1 MYHIVILA
9 ICIMA
14 EKEDSPLN
22 KNIRKLIWKKKGAKK
37 MTIEELKE
45 YLEKRIKELEEYE
58 TANGG
63 FNLYDEVD
71 IGVSTQLE
79 TYKEIL
85 KLVKEGS

>member
-1 MYHIVILA
+1 
-9 ICIMA
+9 
-14 EKEDSPLN
+14 
-22 KNIRKLIWKKKGAKK
+22 

-58 TANGG
+58 TASGG